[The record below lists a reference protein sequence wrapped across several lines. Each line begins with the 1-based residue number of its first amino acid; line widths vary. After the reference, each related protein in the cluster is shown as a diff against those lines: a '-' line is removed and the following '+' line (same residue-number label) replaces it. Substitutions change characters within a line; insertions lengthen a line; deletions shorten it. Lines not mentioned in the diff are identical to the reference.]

1 MKNNIVPFITEIKK
15 AIDFTES
22 YEIIFCLDPSDDGTY
37 EEITRELQ
45 KDSKLGMIVFSRR
58 FGQPAATMA
67 GILNCSGD
75 ACVIIDVDLQD
86 PPKLIKEMYDLFKK
100 VTIQY

>member
-1 MKNNIVPFITEIKK
+1 MNKKDLSIIVPVYNEKNNIVPFITEIKK

-58 FGQPAATMA
+58 FSQ
-67 GILNCSGD
+67 
-75 ACVIIDVDLQD
+75 LQLWLVF
-86 PPKLIKEMYDLFKK
+86 LIVLVMH
-100 VTIQY
+100 V